1 MHGPFRMHGQPQP
14 AALDHCARA
23 ITGDKGRHGQIF
35 GIDAQ
40 KQMAHGRIAHG
51 NDAVH
56 MVLVDGEAPEKAAH
70 GFGNALDGHGLH
82 LLEIFTACCS
92 GNPAQHVGS
101 EHTLRV
107 GRTVCIQHFAGKQ
120 IDEVDRD
127 GRRTDIKD
135 EAVPEGM
142 GIAGFDG
149 DQFVLNQHRGNLK
162 IRLPHNLR
170 QAAQQAESHLLVLA
184 HLSQNALQI
193 GRLIPQAGLGQ
204 LDELLLDQ
212 RIGVLFFFLEVGQT
226 DLSPD
231 VIPASRDLD
240 DHILPDQAL
249 AGKNLA
255 VPPGHEERLIPL
267 NRSQRSG
274 THLHGAF
281 AANAAPSA
289 LRTFQYAR
297 LEQAIL
303 QACSRLRLETIP
315 LAAG

>member
-1 MHGPFRMHGQPQP
+1 
-14 AALDHCARA
+14 
-23 ITGDKGRHGQIF
+23 
-35 GIDAQ
+35 
-40 KQMAHGRIAHG
+40 
-51 NDAVH
+51 
-56 MVLVDGEAPEKAAH
+56 
-70 GFGNALDGHGLH
+70 
-82 LLEIFTACCS
+82 
-92 GNPAQHVGS
+92 
-101 EHTLRV
+101 
-107 GRTVCIQHFAGKQ
+107 
-120 IDEVDRD
+120 
-127 GRRTDIKD
+127 
-135 EAVPEGM
+135 M

-149 DQFVLNQHRGNLK
+149 DQFVLDQHRGNLK

-193 GRLIPQAGLGQ
+193 GRLIPQTGLGQ

-315 LAAG
+315 LPAG